1 LARGAV
7 GLLLLR
13 CCHERGAAQRHGF
26 DPPRANRADAQGGEA
41 ARPAGEQQHCKEWS
55 RRRRAA
61 FAGCSSAACER
72 SAAQLMPRRDRL
84 LQIEC

>member
-41 ARPAGEQQHCKEWS
+41 ARPAGEQQHCKKWS

-61 FAGCSSAACER
+61 CKLQRCRLSANRCTADASTR
-72 SAAQLMPRRDRL
+72 SLAA
-84 LQIEC
+84 I